1 MKRGKVQKSSQPREA
16 EVATQR
22 VQGVSIQLVKRTTQ
36 LIADR
41 VEDALSGSRIT
52 PEQWRVLIHLY
63 EHRGCTMS
71 ELATAASLTGPT
83 LTRVV
88 DQLTAS
94 ALAYRNVDQMDRRR
108 ALAYLSSRGHSL
120 VRKLHPRVLEAE
132 AEAVAVLSST
142 DAREL
147 NRILGRIAIASGV
160 LDANGRTS
168 GVSPK

>member
-1 MKRGKVQKSSQPREA
+1 MKGGRVQKTSQPREA

-22 VQGVSIQLVKRTTQ
+22 VQGVSIQLVTRAAQ

-41 VEDALSGSRIT
+41 VEDALSGSDIT

-63 EHRGCTMS
+63 ERRGCAMS

-88 DQLTAS
+88 DRLTAS
-94 ALAYRNVDQMDRRR
+94 ALVYRNVDPTDRRR
-108 ALAYLSSRGHSL
+108 VLAHLSSRGRSL

-132 AEAVAVLSST
+132 AEAVAALSST

-147 NRILGRIAIASGV
+147 NRLLGRIANRA
-160 LDANGRTS
+160 
-168 GVSPK
+168 

>member
-1 MKRGKVQKSSQPREA
+1 MQKSSEPREP
-16 EVATQR
+16 EEATLP
-22 VQGVSIQLVKRTTQ
+22 VEGVSIQLVKRTTQ
-36 LIADR
+36 FIAVR
-41 VEDALSGSRIT
+41 VEDALSGSGVT

-94 ALAYRNVDQMDRRR
+94 ALAYRNVGPTDRRR
-108 ALAYLSSRGHSL
+108 ILAYLSTRGSTL

-132 AEAVAVLSST
+132 AEAVAALSPA

-147 NRILGRIAIASGV
+147 NRLLGRILI
-160 LDANGRTS
+160 GRERS
-168 GVSPK
+168 VYERSK